1 MATPYVCSESSRVG
15 EMIITPVPE
24 REGRKRDQE
33 ERGGKEKEEEEKKK
47 ERKDV
52 KKVESWRQRRLE
64 VYLQ

>member
-52 KKVESWRQRRLE
+52 KKVES
-64 VYLQ
+64 